1 MFERIRGLLG
11 LEPKRSEADVKIDEA
26 LDNAEALDHYFFFSE
41 QTDAETAA
49 EQLQQ
54 RGWATLSLNM
64 DPTMEKWLLQVRQ
77 PGCAKDPKEL
87 HDLQA
92 ELDLLA
98 DEHHGVYDGWQ
109 VPGVTE
115 GL

>member
-11 LEPKRSEADVKIDEA
+11 LQPKRLEVDRRIDEA

-41 QTDAETAA
+41 RADAETAA
-49 EQLQQ
+49 ERLQQ
-54 RGWATLSLNM
+54 RGWATQSLNL
-64 DPTMEKWLLQVRQ
+64 DPTIEKWRLQVRQ
-77 PGCAKDPKEL
+77 PGCAKGPEEL
-87 HDLQA
+87 HELQG
-92 ELDLLA
+92 ELDLFA
-98 DEHHGVYDGWQ
+98 DEHRGVYDGWQ

>member
-11 LEPKRSEADVKIDEA
+11 LQPKRAELGLKIDEA

-41 QTDAETAA
+41 RADAETAA
-49 EQLQQ
+49 ERLQQ
-54 RGWATLSLNM
+54 RGWVTQSLNL

-77 PGCAKDPKEL
+77 PGCAEGPQEL
-87 HDLQA
+87 QDLQA
-92 ELDLLA
+92 ELDLFA
-98 DEHHGVYDGWQ
+98 NEHHGVYDGWQ